1 MYDWSAHMDMQ
12 ALLKAGLTKAAVA
25 ERLGVSRRTV
35 TRWQTETEPKPRPRK
50 PRIQKLDPY
59 KDIIRTRL
67 QAYPELTVQRL
78 FEEVRAAGYD
88 GGYGQVRTYVS
99 AVRPTSEPAPVVR
112 FETPPGHQGQVD
124 FGTFRTAWGMRY
136 ALVVVL
142 GYSRLLW
149 LSFYA
154 SQTMATVMTGL
165 ERAFT
170 TFGGVPTELLFDQ
183 MKAVV
188 TSDGREVGGTLVLN
202 EEFQRFAAHWG
213 FRVRA
218 CRPYRAQTKG
228 KVERQ
233 IRYVRQS
240 FYYGRTFISDDDLNT
255 QAHRW
260 LQDVANRRKCSA
272 IGEAPQVRF
281 ERDEASTLGPLA
293 PRPYRPVAASPPAA
307 KPVVAR
313 IEVARR
319 DLVEYDEMTR

>member
-1 MYDWSAHMDMQ
+1 MEMQ
-12 ALLKAGLTKAAVA
+12 ALLKAGLTRAAIA

-35 TRWQTETEPKPRPRK
+35 TRWQAETEPKSRPRK
-50 PRIQKLDPY
+50 PRTQKLDPY
-59 KDIIRTRL
+59 KDLIRTRL
-67 QAYPELTVQRL
+67 QTYPELTAQRL
-78 FEEVRAAGYD
+78 YDEVCAAGYD
-88 GGYGQVRTYVS
+88 GGYTRIRDFVRTLRT
-99 AVRPTSEPAPVVR
+99 AAPPPVVR

-124 FGTFRTAWGMRY
+124 FGTFRTAWGPRY

-149 LSFYA
+149 LAFYPA
-154 SQTMATVMTGL
+154 QTMATVMTGL
-165 ERAFT
+165 ERAFAI
-170 TFGGVPTELLFDQ
+170 FGGVPAELLFDQ

-188 TSDGREVGGTLVLN
+188 TSDGRDVGGTLVLN
-202 EEFQRFAAHWG
+202 DEFQRFAAHWG
-213 FRVRA
+213 FRIRA

-240 FYYGRTFISDDDLNT
+240 FYYGRTFIGDDDLNA

-260 LQDVANRRKCSA
+260 LQDIANRRTCRA

-293 PRPYRPVAASPPAA
+293 PRPYRAEAAIPHVGKRAA
-307 KPVVAR
+307 TS
-313 IEVARR
+313 IQVARR